1 MNSKLNLY
9 ENTHFIGTRVLMLKI
24 NLCLNISLINTKTQY
39 ILALD
44 APIFSYLIYRAI
56 TDDAFTK

>member
-9 ENTHFIGTRVLMLKI
+9 ENTHFII
-24 NLCLNISLINTKTQY
+24 CTKTQY

-44 APIFSYLIYRAI
+44 APFFSYLIYRAI
-56 TDDAFTK
+56 TDDAFSK